1 MFGPINVH
9 YDAWSEYVE
18 PTVYALRDQQR
29 IVHWTDVRGLT
40 FSGDGLQY
48 MRCLRLYHTLGN
60 LVKKS
65 NKNQQNQQK
74 RRLFFVDFH

>member
-18 PTVYALRDQQR
+18 PIVYALRDQQR

-40 FSGDGLQY
+40 FSGDG
-48 MRCLRLYHTLGN
+48 LRLYHTLGN

>member
-18 PTVYALRDQQR
+18 PIVYALRDQQR

-48 MRCLRLYHTLGN
+48 MRCLRLYHALGN
-60 LVKKS
+60 LV
-65 NKNQQNQQK
+65 
-74 RRLFFVDFH
+74 